1 MGALPGLVALG
12 ALLALLGP
20 RALARARWTERE
32 PVVGLWAWQCL
43 VVGVLL
49 CCVCALVLTG
59 AAAWPAVRSL
69 VFTGAPA
76 GVEEAYGFPL
86 ARPWAIGAAFVF
98 AVGGVRTA
106 LALAVE
112 VSGSRATRLRQ
123 HRQLKAQAPDLH
135 PELRPGP
142 HPDLKQSAAPW
153 SRSERSEHSGQSEKL
168 VVLESE
174 ELKAW
179 SLPGPVPRLVV
190 TTAALRRL
198 STRELDAL
206 LAHERGHVRARHH
219 WLSGFAEAL
228 VSAFPAI
235 RLFGQFRDQVGH
247 LVELAADDSAARSH
261 GRLATA
267 IALVELNPDSPCP
280 HPLAQIPARV
290 DRLLAGGTRLPWP
303 SRLGLTVAAVALALT
318 PVVLTF
324 TPGLSALV

>member
-1 MGALPGLVALG
+1 LPGLVALG

-20 RALARARWTERE
+20 RVLARAHWTERE

-49 CCVCALVLTG
+49 CCACALVLTG

-69 VFTGAPA
+69 VFAGAPA
-76 GVEEAYGFPL
+76 GVEQAYGFPL

-112 VSGSRATRLRQ
+112 VSGARATRLRQ
-123 HRQLKAQAPDLH
+123 HRLLKAQAPDLH
-135 PELRPGP
+135 PELKRSGP
-142 HPDLKQSAAPW
+142 PPDRHHDPEQPAVPW
-153 SRSERSEHSGQSEKL
+153 NRSEKL

-179 SLPGPVPRLVV
+179 SLPGPVPRMIV

-206 LAHERGHVRARHH
+206 LAHELGHVRARHH

-228 VSAFPAI
+228 AAAFPGI

-247 LVELAADDSAARSH
+247 LVELAADDSAARAH

-267 IALVELNPDSPCP
+267 IALVELNPETRCP
-280 HPLAQIPARV
+280 DPLAQIPDRV
-290 DRLLAGGTRLPWP
+290 DRLLGGGTRLPWP

-324 TPGLSALV
+324 APGLSALV